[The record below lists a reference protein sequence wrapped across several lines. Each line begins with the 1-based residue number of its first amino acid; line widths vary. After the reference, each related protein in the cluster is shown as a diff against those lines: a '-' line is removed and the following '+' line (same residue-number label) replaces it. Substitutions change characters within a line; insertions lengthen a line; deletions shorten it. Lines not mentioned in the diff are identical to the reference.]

1 VGPGVLV
8 LLRHGQS
15 TWNARNLFT
24 GWHDVPLSE
33 RGVAEAVRAGE
44 TMRAAGV
51 RVDLAVTSLLARAIE
66 TNRLALE
73 ALGQPV
79 VPIVRDWRLN
89 ERHYGALQGLDKR
102 ETVARHG
109 AEQTERWRRS
119 YDVPPPPVDAS
130 SPEHPANDPRYADVP
145 RALLPATEC
154 LADVVA
160 RVVPCVEQL
169 VVPQLRAGRTVL
181 VTAHGNSL
189 RALAMHLE
197 GMSPER
203 VAEFNVPTG
212 VPRRY
217 VMRRAGG
224 SREGALEVAGVEYL
238 GDADAVAAATEAVRR
253 QTGGA

>member
-1 VGPGVLV
+1 MTGVQTCAL
-8 LLRHGQS
+8 
-15 TWNARNLFT
+15 
-24 GWHDVPLSE
+24 PIC
-33 RGVAEAVRAGE
+33 
-44 TMRAAGV
+44 V

-66 TNRLALE
+66 TNRLALA

-119 YDVPPPPVDAS
+119 YDVPPPPVDAA
-130 SPEHPANDPRYADVP
+130 SPEHPAHDPRYADVP

-154 LADVVA
+154 LRDVVA
-160 RVVPCVEQL
+160 RVVPCVEEL
-169 VVPQLRAGRTVL
+169 VLPQVRAGRTVL

-197 GMSPER
+197 GMSPEE

-217 VMRRAGG
+217 RMRAAGAG
-224 SREGALEVAGVEYL
+224 DRLEVAGVEYL